1 MKLYIEV
8 PSRVPS
14 IIYWSI
20 MAYVM
25 YFFYPAFNKDNLKEI
40 PNMATTIIV
49 LLLVLLALDLIF
61 EKLLPKREVLYSEVV
76 GRDIVLSKT
85 SRKIFQ
91 KKISLDSI
99 QEIRVAKNIT
109 QDLYIFLNN
118 GKVKIISEKKETL
131 NKLKIF
137 IEKAM
142 EEIKA

>member
-1 MKLYIEV
+1 
-8 PSRVPS
+8 
-14 IIYWSI
+14 

-25 YFFYPAFNKDNLKEI
+25 YSFYPAFNKDNLKEI

>member
-25 YFFYPAFNKDNLKEI
+25 YSFYPAFNKDNLKEI

>member
-14 IIYWSI
+14 IIYWVI
-20 MAYVM
+20 MAYIM

-40 PNMATTIIV
+40 PDMAGIIIF
-49 LLLVLLALDLIF
+49 LLLMLLVFDLIF
-61 EKLLPKREVLYSEVV
+61 EKLLPKREVLYSEVI
-76 GRDIVLSKT
+76 GRDVIISKT

-99 QEIRVAKNIT
+99 QEIKVAKNIT
-109 QDLYIFLNN
+109 LDLYVFLNN

-131 NKLKIF
+131 NKLKLF

-142 EEIKA
+142 EETKA